1 MDNYTKDFVTL
12 LDEEG
17 NEHSFE
23 LLDIV
28 EYEGESFFALLP
40 KKNLHNSNFDDDVCG
55 YYIFKEISNNDEHI
69 LVEVE
74 DPVKLEKISNLLEK
88 RLSDTEYEFS

>member
-1 MDNYTKDFVTL
+1 MDDYTKDFVTL

-17 NEHSFE
+17 KEHSFE

-40 KKNLHNSNFDDDVCG
+40 KKNLQNSNFDGVCG
-55 YYIFKEISNNDEHI
+55 YYIFKEISNNNEQI

-74 DPVKLEKISNLLEK
+74 DPVTLEKISDLLEK
-88 RLSDTEYEFS
+88 RLGDAEYEFS